1 MNGVRIERID
11 GVPVVRVS
19 DDIDAANAARVQ
31 EQLAEALGP
40 DALNL
45 IVDLSETRYLD
56 SAGLDMLL
64 RLSDRLDHRRAKLIL
79 VIPEASQLNRLAAI
93 VGLPG
98 AMSVHPTL
106 RAAQQAV
113 APQPTDEAG
122 APPTLNQ

>member
-11 GVPVVRVS
+11 GVPVARVS

-64 RLSDRLDHRRAKLIL
+64 RLSDRLDRRRAKLIL
-79 VIPEASQLNRLAAI
+79 VIPEAAGERSSLSEPRK
-93 VGLPG
+93 GDC
-98 AMSVHPTL
+98 
-106 RAAQQAV
+106 
-113 APQPTDEAG
+113 AP
-122 APPTLNQ
+122 